1 MNGGDKKTIVNNAC
15 FMVSYNTLH
24 GGQIDR
30 RRFLTVV
37 GASTTMFGVG
47 VSGAVGSDGISQSN
61 LTIESFDGTELGA
74 TLYEPSGDGPHP
86 AVLMT
91 HGYGGNRAI
100 SPFLDDRATTYA
112 SNGYVVLTY
121 DSRGFGNS
129 GGKVGLNG
137 PNEIRDAQHCIT
149 YLAAV
154 DSVQTDGPDNPRI
167 GMDGTSY
174 GGGIQLNTAIAEAN
188 GAGLPESNDRID
200 AIVPRW
206 AWHDLTYSLAPN
218 GVIKRGWAL
227 LLTVAGAAGAHL
239 SGTDAFDFLQ
249 GQAPELYELLYH
261 GLVKNELPDWGIR
274 YLTDRS
280 PVGMIDSVTAPALFI
295 HGFSDTLF
303 TPLEALWNA
312 RASTAHRLVLTNGG
326 HSLTGVAA
334 GLSDE
339 AAVIDALAHTWLDTH
354 LRGDGTTNLP
364 AITYYDSESGGYKTA
379 DGIPASG
386 TTWEEWSVA
395 DVTDDDTSYAPN
407 TGPIESSISEL
418 SFEWAIDREL
428 TLFGTPELS
437 LTVDPF
443 GPECRLFASLVR
455 VRDDAVT
462 PIDGQVT
469 PLRIEDDGPIDRTI
483 RLPPLSRPFSPG
495 DTLRLTIST
504 TNVGYQP
511 SRSAVGVWLYHGSPE
526 ETRLRLPILE

>member
-1 MNGGDKKTIVNNAC
+1 
-15 FMVSYNTLH
+15 MVPHNTFAD
-24 GGQIDR
+24 GRIDR
-30 RRFLTVV
+30 RRFLTAV
-37 GASTTMFGVG
+37 GASTTVFGVG
-47 VSGAVGSDGISQSN
+47 ISGAVSSDGITETE

-74 TLYEPSGDGPHP
+74 TLYEPNAGGQHP

-91 HGYGGNRAI
+91 HGYGGNR
-100 SPFLDDRATTYA
+100 SLSQFLSDRGTTYA
-112 SNGYVVLTY
+112 NNGYVVLTY
-121 DSRGFGNS
+121 DSRGFGDS
-129 GGKVGLNG
+129 GGEVGLNG
-137 PNEIRDAQHCIT
+137 PNEVRDAQHLIT
-149 YLAAV
+149 HLAAL
-154 DSVQTDGPDNPRI
+154 DSVQTDGPDNPRV

-188 GAGLPESNDRID
+188 GTGLPESNDRID

-239 SGTDAFDFLQ
+239 TGTDAFDFLQ

-261 GLVKNELPDWGIR
+261 GLVENELPDWGIR

-280 PVGMIDSVTAPALFI
+280 PVGKIDSITSPALFI

-326 HSLTGVAA
+326 HSLSGIAA

-339 AAVIDALAHTWLDTH
+339 GSAIDALAHTWLDTH
-354 LRGDGTTNLP
+354 LRGDETTDLP
-364 AITYYDSESGGYKTA
+364 AVTYYDSESGGYKTA

-395 DVTDDDTSYAPN
+395 GVTDDETSYAPN
-407 TGPIESSISEL
+407 TGPIESPISTL

-428 TLFGTPELS
+428 TLFGPPELS

-443 GPECRLFASLVR
+443 GPECRLFASLAH
-455 VRDDAVT
+455 VRDGAT
-462 PIDGQVT
+462 TQIDDQVT
-469 PLRIEDDGPIDRTI
+469 PLRIEGDGPLERTVS
-483 RLPPLSRPFSPG
+483 LPPLSRSFTPG
-495 DTLRLTIST
+495 DALRLTVST
-504 TNVGYQP
+504 ANVGYQP
-511 SRSAVGVWLYHGSPE
+511 SRSAVGVWLHHGTAE
-526 ETRLRLPILE
+526 ETRLRLPIRD